1 LGNVE
6 PDVLFRIG
14 NTLGVVEAKF
24 RSDRHDL
31 KLKVEWQADGDQL
44 VHQHRALHC
53 PVSEHARYSQPMAS
67 SEKRLASMIENKD
80 ARLAADLDKLAGL
93 VSSLHGRIEVQQAE
107 LNDLANWRDASST
120 HVAHQVVSLASVL
133 SMLSNVVTINP
144 ARRVHG

>member
-1 LGNVE
+1 
-6 PDVLFRIG
+6 
-14 NTLGVVEAKF
+14 
-24 RSDRHDL
+24 
-31 KLKVEWQADGDQL
+31 
-44 VHQHRALHC
+44 
-53 PVSEHARYSQPMAS
+53 
-67 SEKRLASMIENKD
+67 MIENKD